1 MYLSLFLFLDCTH
14 LGSALKAGTEVASKL
29 VAMMNAARSAS
40 RLYSPFTNAMNVLF
54 ARRHGADS
62 SNQHEQGQINP
73 VTISPKK
80 NTKQDERMPYAKIF
94 PDCTHLGS
102 ALKAGKEVA
111 SKL

>member
-1 MYLSLFLFLDCTH
+1 MPYVKIVPDCTR
-14 LGSALKAGTEVASKL
+14 LGSVRKAGKEVAFKL

-73 VTISPKK
+73 ATIYPKK
-80 NTKQDERMPYAKIF
+80 NTIQDEYVP
-94 PDCTHLGS
+94 
-102 ALKAGKEVA
+102 
-111 SKL
+111 